1 LKEDLVSEPAEE
13 ATGNDMQ
20 DRVLGLLAGIAVGV
34 MVGAAAALL
43 TAPQSGQ
50 ETRHQIR
57 ESAEDAL
64 TGIKSSIDELRAKL
78 DEVRSAVRRRG
89 PEAGEP
95 GEETAPAG

>member
-1 LKEDLVSEPAEE
+1 VSDTSEE
-13 ATGNDMQ
+13 AVQNDLQ

-34 MVGAAAALL
+34 LVGAAAALL

-50 ETRHQIR
+50 ETRLQIR

-64 TGIKSSIDELRAKL
+64 SGIRTSIDDLRTKL

-89 PEAGEP
+89 PEGGEP
-95 GEETAPAG
+95 GDEAAPGA

>member
-1 LKEDLVSEPAEE
+1 VNDTPEEPVEN
-13 ATGNDMQ
+13 GLP
-20 DRVLGLLAGIAVGV
+20 DRLLGLLAGIAVGV
-34 MVGAAAALL
+34 LVGAAAALL

-64 TGIKSSIDELRAKL
+64 AGIRSSIDELRAKL

-89 PEAGEP
+89 TESGEP
-95 GEETAPAG
+95 GDESAPAA